1 MAAEPQDRQEIEHV
15 GGREPEPPGP
25 IAEFWHHYRG
35 NKGAVAGLAFL
46 VLLVIVALSADV
58 VAPHPPDA
66 QYRDAF
72 LVPPVFQEG
81 GRFDFPLGTDA
92 LGRDILSRIIHGS
105 RYSLSI
111 GFLVIVLSL
120 LGGITLGLV
129 AAFAGGATDTLIMRL
144 MDVLIAVPGLL
155 LALVVV
161 AIMGPGLFNAMFAVA
176 IVYMPHFVR
185 LTRAAALG
193 ELAKDY
199 VTGSRVAGAGTAR
212 LMFLTVLPNCTPPLI
227 VQGTL
232 SFSTAVLDMAAL
244 GFLGMG
250 AQPPTPEWGTM
261 LADAREF
268 ILRAW
273 WVVTMPGLAILVTVL
288 AINLVGDGLR
298 DVLDPKLKTT

>member
-1 MAAEPQDRQEIEHV
+1 MAAAPRQPPALPRLET
-15 GGREPEPPGP
+15 REPEPPGP
-25 IAEFWHHYRG
+25 VVEFWHHFQKSR
-35 NKGAVAGLAFL
+35 GAVVGLGFL
-46 VLLVIVALSADV
+46 VLLVLVALMADL
-58 VAPHPPDA
+58 VAPHAPDM
-66 QYRDAF
+66 QYRDA
-72 LVPPVFQEG
+72 LLLPPAFQPG
-81 GRFDFPLGTDA
+81 GRVEFLLGTDA
-92 LGRDILSRIIHGS
+92 LGRDMLSRIIHGA

-120 LGGITLGLV
+120 LGGVVVGLM

-144 MDVLIAVPGLL
+144 MDVLLAIPGLL

-176 IVYMPHFVR
+176 IVYLPHFVR
-185 LTRAAALG
+185 LTRAAAMG

-199 VTGSRVAGAGTAR
+199 VTASRVAGAGTLR
-212 LMFLTVLPNCTPPLI
+212 LMFRTVLPNCAPPLI
-227 VQGTL
+227 VQATL

-273 WVVTMPGLAILVTVL
+273 WVVTMPGLAILLTVL

-298 DVLDPKLKTT
+298 DVLDPKLKTA